1 MQQILL
7 TADDLTKSY
16 GKTTALKNASFSV
29 PSGLSM
35 LLGPNGSGKTTFLRI
50 ASGLTLPD
58 KGEVKIFGH
67 DPYREYAKIKDRVS
81 FALQKPHIP
90 ENMKVEDFL
99 ESIAVEKSAST
110 YMKAVNALEIE
121 DILKKKFKE
130 LSGGFKKRVSLA
142 QAFIGN
148 PNLIIVDEPFANL
161 DVESKLHISYL
172 MNQLVKNDKVSLL
185 VITHNLGA
193 LEPGHLTML
202 YAGKVVISEK
212 YHDLPINNIKSF
224 VIERDGKKIEVDDH
238 DALEEHI
245 RNGWAIKD
253 VKKINFEEYLKEKFD
268 DEKKVKKQ

>member
-1 MQQILL
+1 MLL

-16 GKTTALKNASFSV
+16 GKTTALKDASFSV

-58 KGEVKIFGH
+58 KGEVNIFGH

-99 ESIAVEKSAST
+99 ESIAVEKSTST

-121 DILKKKFKE
+121 DILDKKFKE

-142 QAFIGN
+142 QAFIGK
-148 PNLIIVDEPFANL
+148 PDLIIVDEPFANL
-161 DVESKLHISYL
+161 DVEAKLHISHL

-193 LEPGHLTML
+193 LEPDHLTML

-212 YHDLPINNIKSF
+212 YDELPINDIKF
-224 VIERDGKKIEVDDH
+224 FIIEKDGEQREVDDH
-238 DALEEHI
+238 DDLKKYIEK
-245 RNGWAIKD
+245 GWEIKD
-253 VKKINFEEYLKEKFD
+253 VEKINFEEYLNEKFD
-268 DEKKVKKQ
+268 KERNENLM

>member
-1 MQQILL
+1 LQQILL
-7 TADDLTKSY
+7 TADDLTKNY
-16 GKTTALKNASFSV
+16 GKTTALKDASFSV

-99 ESIAVEKSAST
+99 GSIAVEKSAQT
-110 YMKAVNALEIE
+110 YMKAVEALEIE
-121 DILKKKFKE
+121 DILGKKFKE

-148 PNLIIVDEPFANL
+148 PDLIIVDEPFANL
-161 DVESKLHISYL
+161 DVEAKLHISHL

-185 VITHNLGA
+185 VITHNLGS
-193 LEPGHLTML
+193 LEPDHLTML

-212 YHDLPINNIKSF
+212 YDNLPINNIKSF
-224 VIERDGKKIEVDDH
+224 VIQKNGEKKEVNDH
-238 DALEEHI
+238 DALKKYIEKDWTLI
-245 RNGWAIKD
+245 D

-268 DEKKVKKQ
+268 DEKKYGIE